1 MVFPTRVLL
10 IASVLGPAGLA
21 TSCSSPTKPPA
32 EDAPVSIRW
41 SRDPESLDPLGTP
54 NQNASDAQVLLN
66 ASLLTVNPLTKKYEP
81 FLAANFPTVRYE
93 GNARTYLTYHLRPEA
108 KWDTGN
114 PITAADVVFTLKLF
128 FCQGVPNQRI
138 QSGVA
143 FVENITTDP
152 TDPLTVTLIC
162 RGKSPDYV
170 TASGDLP
177 ILREAALDAE
187 GALRKVSLEELRGQ
201 GPARKNAELASLQAR
216 IAARYQAAQPAQHP
230 ENLGAAGPY
239 SLKEYQRDRRL
250 VFVRKKNWWGA
261 KFNQSPIFAAKASQL
276 VFVIVPNEST
286 ASLALTNGQLD
297 VFPGVPARVF
307 ERLQKSAASREK
319 LAFYTSPTYEIMTA
333 GFNTSRPALSDART
347 RVALSHLFD
356 AEQLNQASQLGKG
369 VRTVGLISPE
379 QKQNYNDSLELL
391 NYNPNLASRL
401 LTEAG
406 WRRNA
411 AGWQRQRGKEPAQE
425 LRLQLRYR
433 AGESNYEL
441 VALQF
446 ASAARSLGIPVSL
459 SPTESAVL
467 RSQLQQGEYDVYV
480 QSIKGNPFLFN
491 LLPLF
496 GTQAIG
502 EGNSTRFG
510 TPQTDRLLEAA
521 ATAESE
527 QARARLLRRI
537 QVMMRQ
543 EMPIVPLY
551 FVANR
556 VVARREVAGLN
567 VTSLKPGYVAQT
579 MYHQSLAAPL

>member
-1 MVFPTRVLL
+1 MVFSTRVLL
-10 IASVLGPAGLA
+10 IASVVGPAGLA

-41 SRDPESLDPLGTP
+41 SRDPETLDPLGSP
-54 NQNASDAQVLLN
+54 NQNAGDAQVLLHV
-66 ASLLTVNPLTKKYEP
+66 SLLTVNPLTKKFEP

-108 KWDTGN
+108 KWDTGS
-114 PITAADVVFTLKLF
+114 PITAADVVFTFKLF

-138 QSGVA
+138 QPEVA
-143 FVENITTDP
+143 FVENVTTDP
-152 TDPLTVTLIC
+152 ADPLAVTLVC

-170 TASGDLP
+170 SGIRRPSHTARGRP
-177 ILREAALDAE
+177 RRG

-201 GPARKNAELASLQAR
+201 GPAQKNAELASLQAR
-216 IAARYQAAQPAQHP
+216 IAARYQAAKPAQHP

-261 KFNQSPIFAAKASQL
+261 KFSQSPVFAAKASQL
-276 VFVIVPNEST
+276 VYVIVPDEST

-297 VFPGVPARVF
+297 VLPGVPARVF

-347 RVALSHLFD
+347 RVALSYLFD

-567 VTSLKPGYVAQT
+567 VTSLKPGYVART
-579 MYHQSLAAPL
+579 MYHQSSAPLP